1 MGPGVKKQLFV
12 EKIKYFV
19 DDSVKSIQFSL
30 SNGNTSMMY
39 GTSFPANKQIKLG
52 PEMKSLARITV
63 NYRSDR
69 RGVYG
74 LTFYARNGSTI
85 AAIVGKDLTDTTV
98 EHFDIPENK
107 RFLGCI
113 TSCQISAVDGKSF
126 MKGII
131 FVCVDL

>member
-1 MGPGVKKQLFV
+1 MAPGVKQQVFI

-19 DDSVKSIQFSL
+19 DDSIKSLQFSL

-52 PEMKSLARITV
+52 AEMKILAKITTHFR
-63 NYRSDR
+63 NDR

-74 LTFYARNGSTI
+74 ITFYARNGSTI
-85 AAIVGKDLTDTTV
+85 AAIVGKDLADTQV
-98 EHFDIPENK
+98 ESYEVPADK
-107 RFLGCI
+107 RLLGCVC
-113 TSCQISAVDGKSF
+113 SCQISAVDGKSF
-126 MKGII
+126 MKGIR